1 MVDEVFFVK
10 VVWFCGVRRNSLC
23 RISLL
28 ITTTNEHISQ
38 ITQVH
43 SNAWISSEGATTSR
57 KNGVRN
63 CEETKVPKRMTS
75 TWCSSAKISLFSFN
89 YSEYSLVSLII
100 LTFVTF
106 SYFPLAIMPLKRYK
120 KLNSRFALEHR
131 YNTELDFMYTSKST
145 PLSNAERALYEGI
158 LTDFDLVF
166 NDELLYMRNED
177 MQSQSSQFGSAG
189 IEKLLQEF
197 KGAVTPN
204 TRKNVEMMLRSL
216 TLTLTQTG
224 DTPFGTW
231 CLSAKRE
238 NISFSHSLTQRARSV
253 SLTQLSPFSLYHIP
267 HSQ

>member
-1 MVDEVFFVK
+1 
-10 VVWFCGVRRNSLC
+10 
-23 RISLL
+23 
-28 ITTTNEHISQ
+28 
-38 ITQVH
+38 
-43 SNAWISSEGATTSR
+43 
-57 KNGVRN
+57 
-63 CEETKVPKRMTS
+63 
-75 TWCSSAKISLFSFN
+75 
-89 YSEYSLVSLII
+89 
-100 LTFVTF
+100 
-106 SYFPLAIMPLKRYK
+106 MPLKRYK

-238 NISFSHSLTQRARSV
+238 NISFPHSLTQRARSCHLHNSHPSHSIV
-253 SLTQLSPFSLYHIP
+253 SLTRNNITRIFNHQ
-267 HSQ
+267 HSNTGTR